1 MNTSTARIGYA
12 RVSTPDQN
20 PAAQVA
26 ALEAAGRAM
35 IRTGTGGATGLG
47 NRPEPGTIL
56 EFIHPGETLVVTRID
71 RLARSMKDLQAIA
84 ATGQPVD
91 TSTAAG
97 KAFLDMP
104 GVFAGFGTSLRRG
117 RQAEGTIAARRRGSI
132 AGGLRRSTWTGSG
145 PGSRKGS
152 HRPGSRAGWGSRAEP
167 STGPKPQS
175 PAGPP
180 RRPRKSGKTPSHERH
195 KHRDLFAA
203 CSSRCP
209 YMQLRAV
216 QAIVG
221 SVSRYSRKPIRGN
234 RRSP

>member
-1 MNTSTARIGYA
+1 MNGKSGDLAFIRSVISGIPKMNTSTARIGYA

-26 ALEAAGRAM
+26 ALEAAGCTM

-104 GVFAGFGTSLRRG
+104 GVFAGFETSLRRG
-117 RQAEGTIAARRRGSI
+117 RQAEGTIAARRRGVYR
-132 AGGLRRSTWTGSG
+132 G
-145 PGSRKGS
+145 
-152 HRPGSRAGWGSRAEP
+152 RPPKVDMDGIRAGIAEGQSPTGIARGMGIPRGTVYRAKAAEP
-167 STGPKPQS
+167 GGAAQE
-175 PAGPP
+175 
-180 RRPRKSGKTPSHERH
+180 TPE
-195 KHRDLFAA
+195 
-203 CSSRCP
+203 
-209 YMQLRAV
+209 
-216 QAIVG
+216 
-221 SVSRYSRKPIRGN
+221 IREDTVT
-234 RRSP
+234 